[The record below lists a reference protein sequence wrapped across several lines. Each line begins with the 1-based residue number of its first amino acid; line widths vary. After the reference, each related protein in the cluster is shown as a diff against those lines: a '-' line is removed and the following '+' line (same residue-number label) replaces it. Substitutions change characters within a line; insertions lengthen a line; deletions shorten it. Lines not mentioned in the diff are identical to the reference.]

1 MAGALTRAGRYQIV
15 SELGRG
21 SMGVVYQGFDPL
33 IGRTVAIKTML
44 VEGLGPAEFEEYK
57 ARFQREAQAAGI
69 LTHPNIVTV
78 YDFGE
83 DNGVLYLAMELL
95 NGKSLQDLVEEQNIL
110 PLETIVPMYEQVC
123 SALDHAHR
131 NNVIHRDI
139 KPANIMILE
148 SGLVKV
154 TDFGIAK
161 MMSLGMTQAG
171 QILGTPNYMSP
182 EQVKG
187 RGVDGRSDIFSLGVI
202 LYELV
207 TGEKPFS
214 GQNITTVIYKI
225 INENPIPPRELDA
238 TIHPGL
244 SYVISKALAKDPGER
259 YQTCRDLAEDLKNYK
274 NLGSVTPPSATV
286 VVRVPPITA
295 PPPERK
301 PPPPAKKPPAA
312 RKRPPAPAPRV
323 EPQPQR
329 PLSVQVVPPRA
340 AETKASSAEIWVLLF
355 LIIVVLAAGGGG
367 VYYYYIYR
375 PAHMAPPVGRLVV
388 SANVA
393 GAKITLDGRSDPSW
407 VTPYTFPEVT
417 AGFHTL
423 IISKEG
429 YEDLQ
434 QRMEVTEGGTN
445 QVAANLVERAP
456 PPATAMV
463 TIASN
468 VSGANITL
476 DGQTD
481 PRWMTPYTFTDL
493 PAGEHTIALSKK
505 GYKDTE
511 QTVTVEGGPPASFS
525 VDMTEA
531 ERAPAPAAPA
541 APRFGQLVVTSNI
554 PGATITVD
562 GQREADWVTPYTFS
576 RLSAG
581 RHAVVVSKSGYGD
594 VQRFLEIEGGRT
606 STLSANLTVPSGAIN
621 IETVPPG
628 AEVIIDGRS
637 YGRSPVEQVV
647 PVGQHTYE
655 IRMSGMGTRDG
666 TFTIREE
673 GHIVRLRVPLSSDV
687 SSTGIVEVRTIP
699 PGASVF
705 VDGKPAGGTT
715 PMNFRVTAGS
725 HTVTISLSG
734 YRPVQKKIEVAAGQ
748 SAVINERLPSQ

>member
-44 VEGLGPAEFEEYK
+44 VEGVGTAEFEEYK

-95 NGKSLQDLVEEQNIL
+95 KGKSLQDMVQEQNVL

-139 KPANIMILE
+139 KPANIMILD

-161 MMSLGMTQAG
+161 MMSMGMTQAG

-187 RGVDGRSDIFSLGVI
+187 RGVDGRSDIFALGVI

-207 TGEKPFS
+207 TGEKPFG

-244 SYVISKALAKDPGER
+244 SYVISKALAKNPDER
-259 YQTCRDLAEDLKNYK
+259 YQSCRDLAEDLKNYK
-274 NLGSVTPPSATV
+274 NLGGATAPSATV
-286 VVRVPPITA
+286 VLRA
-295 PPPERK
+295 PPVSA
-301 PPPPAKKPPAA
+301 PPARGTTPPAKKPPA
-312 RKRPPAPAPRV
+312 PWGG
-323 EPQPQR
+323 PQTRR
-329 PLSVQVVPPRA
+329 PLQVHVMPPRA
-340 AETKASSAEIWVLLF
+340 AQAKGSSAWVFLL
-355 LIIVVLAAGGGG
+355 LLLVAGGGG
-367 VYYYYIYR
+367 AYYYFVYR
-375 PAHMAPPVGRLVV
+375 PAHMAPPMGRLQV
-388 SANVA
+388 SANVS
-393 GAKITLDGRSDPSW
+393 GARITLDHRTDPSW
-407 VTPYTFPEVT
+407 VTPYGFPELA
-417 AGFHTL
+417 AGSHTL
-423 IISKEG
+423 EISKEG
-429 YEDLQ
+429 YENFRQ
-434 QRMEVTEGGTN
+434 SIEITEGSTRSIT
-445 QVAANLVERAP
+445 ANLVERAP
-456 PPATAMV
+456 PPDATTAMV
-463 TIASN
+463 TITSN
-468 VSGANITL
+468 VPGANITIDDL
-476 DGQTD
+476 TH
-481 PRWMTPYTFTDL
+481 PVWITPYTFSAF
-493 PAGEHTIALSKK
+493 PVGEHTVALSKE
-505 GYKDTE
+505 GYQDAE
-511 QTVTVEGGPPASFS
+511 QTINVQGGSAVKFNL
-525 VDMTEA
+525 DLKETE
-531 ERAPAPAAPA
+531 RKPTPPAPAAQK
-541 APRFGQLVVTSNI
+541 FGQLEVTSNL
-554 PGATITVD
+554 PGAAITVD
-562 GQREADWVTPYTFS
+562 GQRQDDWVAPYTFP

-581 RHAVVVSKSGYGD
+581 RHVVVVSKPGYGD
-594 VQRFLEIEGGRT
+594 VQQILEIESGRT
-606 STLSANLTVPSGAIN
+606 STLDANLTVPSGAIN

-628 AEVIIDGRS
+628 AEVIIDGRP

-647 PVGQHTYE
+647 SVGQHTYE
-655 IRMSGMGTRDG
+655 VRLRGMASRDG

-673 GHIVRLRVPLSSDV
+673 GHIVRLRVPLSGDV

-699 PGASVF
+699 PGATVF

-715 PMNFRVTAGS
+715 PMNFRAPAGS

-734 YRPVQKKIEVAAGQ
+734 YRPVQRTVDVPAGQ
-748 SAVINERLPSQ
+748 STTINERLPSQ

>member
-21 SMGVVYQGFDPL
+21 SMGIVYQGFDPL

-44 VEGLGPAEFEEYK
+44 VEGLAPAEFEEFK

-83 DNGVLYLAMELL
+83 DNGILFLAMELL
-95 NGKSLQDLVEEQNIL
+95 DGKSLQAMVEEQNIL

-161 MMSLGMTQAG
+161 MMSMGMTQAG

-187 RGVDGRSDIFSLGVI
+187 RGVDGRSDIFALGVI

-259 YQTCRDLAEDLKNYK
+259 YQSCRDLAEDLKNYK
-274 NLGSVTPPSATV
+274 NLGGATAPSATV
-286 VVRVPPITA
+286 VMRVPPISA
-295 PPPERK
+295 PPARGTA
-301 PPPPAKKPPAA
+301 PPAKKPPAP
-312 RKRPPAPAPRV
+312 RKRPPAPTPPA

-329 PLSVQVVPPRA
+329 PLSVHVMPPQAARA
-340 AETKASSAEIWVLLF
+340 KGSSAAIWVLLLLF
-355 LIIVVLAAGGGG
+355 LAAGGGG
-367 VYYYYIYR
+367 AYFYFIYR
-375 PAHMAPPVGRLVV
+375 PAHMAPPVGRLLV
-388 SANVA
+388 SANVT

-407 VTPYTFPEVT
+407 VTPYSFPEVA
-417 AGFHTL
+417 AGSHIL
-423 IISKEG
+423 IVSREG
-429 YEDLQ
+429 YEDLRQ
-434 QRMEVTEGGTN
+434 TMEVTEGGTSSIN
-445 QVAANLVERAP
+445 ANLVERSPSA
-456 PPATAMV
+456 ATVMV
-463 TIASN
+463 TITSN

-476 DGQTD
+476 DGQTH
-481 PRWMTPYTFTDL
+481 PTWMTPYTFSDL
-493 PAGEHTIALSKK
+493 PAGEHTVSVSKK
-505 GYKDTE
+505 GYHDAE
-511 QTVTVEGGPPASFS
+511 QTLTVEGGPPATFS
-525 VDMTEA
+525 VNLTEV
-531 ERAPAPAAPA
+531 ERTPTPTAPTAPK
-541 APRFGQLVVTSNI
+541 FGQLVVTTNV
-554 PGATITVD
+554 PGASITVD
-562 GQREADWVTPYTFS
+562 GQREPDWVTPYTFS

-581 RHAVVVSKSGYGD
+581 RHSVVVSMSGYGD
-594 VQRFLEIEGGRT
+594 VQRVLEIEGGRT
-606 STLSANLTVPSGAIN
+606 STLSASLTVPSGVIG
-621 IETVPPG
+621 IQTVPAG

-637 YGRSPVEQVV
+637 YGRSPIEQVV

-655 IRMSGMGTRDG
+655 VRMSGMGSRDG

-673 GHIVRLRVPLSSDV
+673 GHIVRLKVPLSSDA

-699 PGASVF
+699 PGATVF
-705 VDGKPAGGTT
+705 VDGKSAGGTT
-715 PMNFRVTAGS
+715 PMNFRVPAGS

-734 YRPVQKKIEVAAGQ
+734 YRPVQRNIEVSAGQ